1 MLRIRSLCLTQLK
14 RKGVFRPV
22 GSFNEQYQDEL
33 TADDRHRQLAM
44 PIDEEEKELNPD
56 EQDENYGRTH
66 FQLLSH
72 TKLYQSMVTGKQ
84 LKWIGIYTFIN
95 LQIYRRNYVPLF
107 QLTTCVGLD
116 ELAK

>member
-14 RKGVFRPV
+14 QKGVFRPV
-22 GSFNEQYQDEL
+22 GSLNEQFQDEL

-44 PIDEEEKELNPD
+44 PIDEDEKELNPS

-72 TKLYQSMVTGKQ
+72 TKLYQSMVTGKHDQ
-84 LKWIGIYTFIN
+84 NSMNDFNTHIYT
-95 LQIYRRNYVPLF
+95 QTPVVP
-107 QLTTCVGLD
+107 QDVVYS
-116 ELAK
+116 